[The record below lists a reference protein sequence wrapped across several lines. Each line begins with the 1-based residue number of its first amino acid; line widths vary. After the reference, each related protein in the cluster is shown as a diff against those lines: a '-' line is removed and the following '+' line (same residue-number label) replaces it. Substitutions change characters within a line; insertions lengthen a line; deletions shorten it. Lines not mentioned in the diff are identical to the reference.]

1 MTTKDIM
8 TREFGACAP
17 EDPLSTP
24 IRIMADR
31 NCGFVPVID
40 THGTLVGVVT
50 DRDICKAAHL
60 TQRAVTHIAVSDT
73 MSHPVFSCF
82 VDEPLKAALA
92 TMAKHQVRRLPVLAK
107 TGRLQGVLSIE
118 DILRASDRRGAPT
131 SEDIVAAWK
140 SICARKMV
148 TVRA

>member
-1 MTTKDIM
+1 MTAKDIM

-31 NCGFVPVID
+31 DCGFVPVID
-40 THGTLVGVVT
+40 MRGSLMGVVT

-82 VDEPLKAALA
+82 VDDPLKTALA
-92 TMAKHQVRRLPVLAK
+92 TMAKRQVRRLPVLDR
-107 TGRLQGVLSIE
+107 TGHLLGVLSIE
-118 DILRASDRRGAPT
+118 DILRESDRRGAPT

-140 SICARKMV
+140 NICARHV
-148 TVRA
+148 VVA